1 LEILGC
7 AGILMEIY
15 WDNKGL
21 FWDILAC
28 SGIIMGLIEII
39 PNYDG
44 ICKYIYI
51 LYLYMYMG
59 TYWDFMDQT
68 YNGL

>member
-1 LEILGC
+1 
-7 AGILMEIY
+7 MEIY

-51 LYLYMYMG
+51 YIIFIYVYGDILGLYG
-59 TYWDFMDQT
+59 S
-68 YNGL
+68 NI